1 MTCAL
6 GTEKSKVMESGL
18 FEQEIEGRGCAATAW
33 TLKFYTKI
41 TNRE

>member
-6 GTEKSKVMESGL
+6 GTEKSKVMENGL
-18 FEQEIEGRGCAATAW
+18 SEQEIEGRHCAAAAQR
-33 TLKFYTKI
+33 LKFETEI

>member
-6 GTEKSKVMESGL
+6 GTEKSKVMESGVS
-18 FEQEIEGRGCAATAW
+18 EQEIEGRRCAAAAW
-33 TLKFYTKI
+33 RLNFDTKI

>member
-18 FEQEIEGRGCAATAW
+18 LEQEIEERHCAAAA
-33 TLKFYTKI
+33 LRLNFDIKI
-41 TNRE
+41 TNRK